1 MSNQQAQQQQQR
13 QQQQQPE
20 AWKPDSFTKFLVLSD
35 DKFEPRAR
43 AYLKLKYGA
52 AARAVVTEIDK
63 NKLSDRHT
71 IVVLYYD
78 PDPNR
83 LVKDEESGKM
93 RPRFPGKR
101 KNGRWEEMPE
111 PPEVLESKPI
121 NCAPFYLEGA
131 DNDGEVRL
139 KQSYEELPTG
149 AIRWQDGLLAAI
161 AKACHP
167 AKPVY
172 REDAGTFSIRG
183 Q

>member
-111 PPEVLESKPI
+111 PPEV
-121 NCAPFYLEGA
+121 
-131 DNDGEVRL
+131 
-139 KQSYEELPTG
+139 PTG